1 MTPERYQRILE
12 LFEEASKRAPEDRAP
27 FLADSSAGDEDL
39 RRQVEAM
46 LAADSRSGGFLEKT
60 PDDLAAG
67 VLAAQEHHILDRP
80 AWEAARR
87 LLGQHGNPRLTPGA
101 QIGPYKIEAL
111 LGAGGMG
118 EVYRALD
125 TRLKRTVAIKVAKE
139 NFGERF
145 EREAR
150 AIAALNHP
158 NICTLHDVGPNYLV
172 MELIDGRP
180 LKGPLALDQALQYAT
195 QICDALDAAHRKGIT
210 HRDLKPGNILITK
223 QGTKLLDFGLARMAP
238 VEDDPTLT

>member
-12 LFEEASKRAPEDRAP
+12 LFEEASKRAPDDRAT
-27 FLADSSAGDEDL
+27 FLAESCAVDEDL

-46 LAADSRSGGFLEKT
+46 LAADSRSGGFLEKP
-60 PDDLAAG
+60 PDDLAAD

-80 AWEAARR
+80 AWDAAPSRP
-87 LLGQHGNPRLTPGA
+87 GNGRLTPGA
-101 QIGPYKIEAL
+101 QIGPYKIEAA

-118 EVYRALD
+118 EVYRAVD

-158 NICTLHDVGPNYLV
+158 NICTLYDVGPNYLV
-172 MELIDGRP
+172 MEFVEGESP
-180 LKGPLALDQALQYAT
+180 KGPLALDQALQYAA
-195 QICDALDAAHRKGIT
+195 QICDALDAAHRKAIT
-210 HRDLKPGNILITK
+210 HRDLKPGNILVTK
-223 QGTKLLDFGLARMAP
+223 QGIKLLDFGL
-238 VEDDPTLT
+238 